1 QGLVGQ
7 VLHRVLLGRGGD
19 AIRRARIVHDRI
31 GWKAELARRRDDPA
45 APVAEGI
52 AIRRDGDRRV
62 GDEVIRNNEVG
73 DTRKMDVYRQYHR
86 HWLGAVVEVFVAD
99 PDVHKDPSPVVTQ
112 N

>member
-1 QGLVGQ
+1 RDRAASVS
-7 VLHRVLLGRGGD
+7 
-19 AIRRARIVHDRI
+19 RRARIVYDRS
-31 GWKAELARRRDDPA
+31 GRKSELALRRDDPA

-86 HWLGAVVEVFVAD
+86 HWLGAVVEEFVAD
-99 PDVHKDPSPVVTQ
+99 PDVHKEPSPVVTQ
-112 N
+112 H